1 MPTCDTRYFGPTAY
15 SDDSLIHMPR
25 GPIGFE
31 DETAF
36 VLIQLPEQFPLV
48 YLQSTRSPH
57 LCFIALPVLTIARD
71 YKLVLHPEDA
81 ETIDVPFEPEIGRD
95 VLCLVLIATGEDGPT
110 ANLLAPV
117 LVNLRTRRAMQC
129 INANGESSV
138 RHPICTAAEGV
149 AA

>member
-1 MPTCDTRYFGPTAY
+1 MPTCDTRYFGPTVY

-25 GPIGFE
+25 GPIGFD

-48 YLQSTRSPH
+48 YLQSTRSAD

-71 YKLVLHPEDA
+71 YELVLHPEDA
-81 ETIDVPFEPEIGRD
+81 QTIDVPCQPEIGRD
-95 VLCLVLIATGEDGPT
+95 VLCLVLVATGEDGPT

-129 INANGESSV
+129 INAVGSCSV
-138 RHPICTAAEGV
+138 RQPICAEEQGV